1 MTTVPHRQVLMACVA
16 GLAALTLVAA
26 CSSGDSG
33 PSDAQDSSGGPDGAD
48 TTAEEPAA
56 APVRLVTLNLLH
68 GFFCPPET
76 DACQAPDR
84 VRIFTELVEAAD
96 CPDLI
101 GLQEIGARLEE
112 LLPPAVATLCDG
124 AYTIAWKGGEP
135 AIDREMVLTR
145 LPIVDQGYLDIAN
158 FPWEAYWVRAE
169 SPQGPVD
176 FLTTHFASSSN
187 NPPCAPDL
195 CPPICPPGTITN
207 ECHAIEVV
215 DFFDRQPPGAVL
227 SIASGDLNADPDSPT
242 VATLLDAG
250 FVDAWLDAGNGEC
263 DRDTHA
269 GCTGGGGEPEPFV
282 GMNTPE
288 GPGYDERIDYVMVR
302 PAAECELAIEAGG
315 FAAEPRAEALNGMWW
330 PADHAGVLAELQCR

>member
-1 MTTVPHRQVLMACVA
+1 MTTTAHRRILTACIG
-16 GLAALTLVAA
+16 GLAALTLAAA

-33 PSDAQDSSGGPDGAD
+33 GSDAGESSDGFNGTE
-48 TTAEEPAA
+48 TTTEQAAA
-56 APVRLVTLNLLH
+56 APVRVVTLNLLH

-112 LLPPAVATLCDG
+112 LLPPAVAALCDG
-124 AYTIAWKGGEP
+124 AYTIAWRGGEP

-145 LPIVDQGYLDIAN
+145 LPVVDQGYLDIAN

-169 SPQGPVD
+169 STQGSVD
-176 FLTTHFASSSN
+176 FLTAHFASSAN

-195 CPPICPPGTITN
+195 CPPVCPPGTFTN
-207 ECHAIEVV
+207 ECHAIEVAG
-215 DFFDRQPPGAVL
+215 FFDRQPPGAVL
-227 SIASGDLNADPDSPT
+227 SIASGDLNAVPDSPT

-250 FVDAWLDAGNGEC
+250 FVDAWLEAGNAEC
-263 DRDTHA
+263 DPATHA
-269 GCTGGGGEPEPFV
+269 GCTGGGRKPEPFV
-282 GMNTPE
+282 GMNTFE

-302 PAAECELAIEAGG
+302 PAADCELAIEADA

-330 PADHAGVLAELQCR
+330 PADHAGVLAELQCG

>member
-1 MTTVPHRQVLMACVA
+1 MTTLPHRRVRKACVA

-26 CSSGDSG
+26 CSSGDSSQ
-33 PSDAQDSSGGPDGAD
+33 SDADDSSGGPDGAD
-48 TTAEEPAA
+48 STAEEPAA
-56 APVRLVTLNLLH
+56 APVRVVTLNLLH

-84 VRIFTELVEAAD
+84 VGIFTELVEAAD

-112 LLPPAVATLCDG
+112 LLPPAVARLCDG
-124 AYTIAWKGGEP
+124 VYTIAWKGGEP

-145 LPIVDQGYLDIAN
+145 LPTIDQGHLDIAN

-169 SPQGPVD
+169 SSQGPVD

-195 CPPICPPGTITN
+195 CPSICPAGTSTN

-215 DFFDRQPPGAVL
+215 DFFERQRPGAVL
-227 SIASGDLNADPDSPT
+227 SIASGDLNAVPDSPT

-250 FVDAWLDAGNGEC
+250 FVDAWLEAGNGEC
-263 DRDTHA
+263 DPATHA
-269 GCTGGGGEPEPFV
+269 GCTGGEGQPEPFV

-302 PAAECELAIEAGG
+302 PAAECELAIDAEG
-315 FAAEPRAEALNGMWW
+315 FAAEPRAEPLNGMWW
-330 PADHAGVLAELQCR
+330 PADHAGVLAALRCG